1 MSLTRHQTELVKD
14 IQGGIAF
21 LKQEFPAQTKFSLGE
36 VMERAGHDRSGIKL
50 YAMIKILRKNKQTA
64 ELEILRNL
72 FAGVGVK
79 VGPLEKW
86 SNETA
91 IVVEEKSKDDL
102 ILIRQTDS
110 EVVVEPIAK
119 RFDFSEV
126 EMEATSFESK
136 PYLASNRNIDRDIES
151 LSEILKILAPLSRDK
166 RESILSSAESF
177 FAMGT

>member
-1 MSLTRHQTELVKD
+1 VSLTRHQTELVKD

-72 FAGVGVK
+72 FAGVDIK

-91 IVVEEKSKDDL
+91 IVVEEKSEDDL
-102 ILIRQTDS
+102 IL
-110 EVVVEPIAK
+110 AK

>member
-1 MSLTRHQTELVKD
+1 VSLTRHQTELVKD

-36 VMERAGHDRSGIKL
+36 VMERAGYDRTGIKL
-50 YAMIKILRKNKQTA
+50 YAMIKILRKNKQDV
-64 ELEILRNL
+64 ELEVLRNL
-72 FAGVGVK
+72 FASVGVK
-79 VGPLEKW
+79 VLPLEKW
-86 SNETA
+86 SNETS
-91 IVVEEKSKDDL
+91 IVVEEKSEDDL

-110 EVVVEPIAK
+110 EVVEPIAK